1 MMSEWDTA
9 TAVLR
14 LSAQLVDGVQ
24 AGTEAAGFADIRP
37 VHGFVF
43 ALVSTGPTTAAQLAD
58 HLGVSKQAAAQ
69 LVAHLEERGYLA
81 RHPDPD
87 DRRALRLVLTAKGHA
102 CTQAAQAAASAVVSA
117 WRVRLRPVDV
127 RGFDATLAT
136 LAEPGR
142 LRPSW

>member
-1 MMSEWDTA
+1 MMSEWETA
-9 TAVLR
+9 TALLR

-24 AGTEAAGFADIRP
+24 AGTQAAGFTDVRP

-43 ALVSTGPTTAAQLAD
+43 ALVSTGPTTAGALAE

-69 LVAHLEERGYLA
+69 LIGHLEGRGYLA

-102 CTQAAQAAASAVVSA
+102 CTRAAQAAASAVVSA
-117 WRVRLRPVDV
+117 WRVRLRPTDV
-127 RGFDATLAT
+127 HAFDAALAT